1 MIKSY
6 EYDVQSKNS
15 ECLWF
20 ETLILILL
28 SFHTLS
34 QSSIACR
41 RNNQI
46 TMSQYHL
53 AAVIRSKHEHFSDD
67 TNRERF
73 SRAVQSDGS
82 E

>member
-6 EYDVQSKNS
+6 EYDIQTKNS
-15 ECLWF
+15 ECLWC
-20 ETLILILL
+20 ENLILL
-28 SFHTLS
+28 SFHALS

-41 RNNQI
+41 HNNQL
-46 TMSQYHL
+46 TLSQKRL
-53 AAVIRSKHEHFSDD
+53 AAVIRSKQKHFSDD
-67 TNRERF
+67 TNREQF